1 MSYRKVYFFLPFC
14 LFISICYFAFFKPMF
29 NTKEAAFAG
38 KVISIEERKRGAGY
52 LITLREKKSEFAFY
66 YSFQSIYDIA
76 IGDSVFKKSDSKIL
90 YVKRLS
96 DGVIRAANDQDFLV
110 PPRARVPIK

>member
-1 MSYRKVYFFLPFC
+1 MSYRKISIFLVFC
-14 LFISICYFAFFKPMF
+14 LFISICYFAFFKPLF
-29 NTKEAAFAG
+29 DTKKTAFSG

-52 LITLREKKSEFAFY
+52 LITLRERKSEFAFY
-66 YSFQSIYDIA
+66 YSFQSIYDIE
-76 IGDSVFKKSDSKIL
+76 IGDSVFKKPDSKIL

-110 PPRARVPIK
+110 PPRARVTIK